1 LCWLKVYLLPLYLF
15 RFLEECLTTIQRKET
30 SKMKVLV
37 IVSWEDQTE
46 LPEMAAKVAPV
57 FANLPAG
64 VKRISSYGVI
74 GGREVYGIY
83 DFEDPAAMT
92 RYIAAVGAVGFET
105 EVLPVIET
113 GEGIKAVLEAAQSLK
128 QG

>member
-1 LCWLKVYLLPLYLF
+1 
-15 RFLEECLTTIQRKET
+15 
-30 SKMKVLV
+30 MKVLV

-46 LPEMAAKVAPV
+46 LPEMTAKVAPV

-74 GGREVYGIY
+74 GGKEVYGIY

-92 RYIAAVGAVGFET
+92 RYIAAVGVVGFET

-113 GEGIKAVLEAAQSLK
+113 GEGIKAVLEAAQFLK

>member
-1 LCWLKVYLLPLYLF
+1 
-15 RFLEECLTTIQRKET
+15 
-30 SKMKVLV
+30 MKVLV

-46 LPEMAAKVAPV
+46 LPEMAAKVAPI

-83 DFEDPAAMT
+83 DFDDPAAMT

-105 EVLPVIET
+105 EVLPVVET
-113 GEGIKAVLEAAQSLK
+113 GEGIKAVLEAAQLLK